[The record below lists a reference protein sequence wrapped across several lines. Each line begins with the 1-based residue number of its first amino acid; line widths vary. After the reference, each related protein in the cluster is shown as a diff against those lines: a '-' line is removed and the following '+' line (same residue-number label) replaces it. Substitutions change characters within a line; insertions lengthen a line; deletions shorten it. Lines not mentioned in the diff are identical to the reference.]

1 MRAKFPA
8 SVRLLRPSDYTNC
21 LKGRR
26 ISQGALFVLLTPR
39 KKTVNTVSPRLGLI
53 IAKRF
58 APKAVTR
65 NTIKRVLRQVF
76 RQKQH
81 QLIPADYVFRLYKPV
96 GDISLRKLRV
106 AVKDEALSLFEKVHK
121 C

>member
-1 MRAKFPA
+1 MRTNFPA

-21 LKGRR
+21 LKGKR

-39 KKTVNTVSPRLGLI
+39 KKASNTNHPRLGLI
-53 IAKRF
+53 IAKKF

-76 RQKQH
+76 RQTQH
-81 QLIPADYVFRLYKPV
+81 QLIAADYVFRLYRPV
-96 GDISLRKLRV
+96 GNVSLRKLRV
-106 AVKDEALSLFEKVHK
+106 MVKEEAQNLFQKVHK

>member
-1 MRAKFPA
+1 MRTNFPA

-26 ISQGALFVLLTPR
+26 IRQGALFVLLTPR
-39 KKTVNTVSPRLGLI
+39 KTAIDTLSPRLGLI

-76 RQKQH
+76 RQSQSN
-81 QLIPADYVFRLYKPV
+81 LIPADYVFRLNSPV
-96 GDISLRKLRV
+96 DNLSLRKLRLV
-106 AVKDEALSLFEKVHK
+106 VKEEAQNLFKKVSK